1 MHELRSKIRELEK
14 TVEENE
20 KDHEKNTEKAKIESI
35 KELGDLQNIIEAKD
49 KLISNLHE
57 EITDHKQ
64 ENDKNTAES

>member
-20 KDHEKNTEKAKIESI
+20 KDHEKNMEKAKIESI

-64 ENDKNTAES
+64 ENEKNMAES